1 MEAVRGRKSRLNRK
15 KSFGEDS
22 KKKQWIYRLREEI
35 IRGLVKKT
43 SRFCCYSLLDNP
55 LSVRLSK

>member
-15 KSFGEDS
+15 KSFGEVR
-22 KKKQWIYRLREEI
+22 KKKPRKYRLREEI

-43 SRFCCYSLLDNP
+43 SRFCC
-55 LSVRLSK
+55 